1 MNVYEFIFVKKI
13 PTFIYV
19 LRSYFVSPKFTAV
32 EIFLVLNLE
41 LQWSQHIGVLYC
53 IVCINSHLLYRMTYA
68 LFK

>member
-41 LQWSQHIGVLYC
+41 LQ
-53 IVCINSHLLYRMTYA
+53 
-68 LFK
+68 